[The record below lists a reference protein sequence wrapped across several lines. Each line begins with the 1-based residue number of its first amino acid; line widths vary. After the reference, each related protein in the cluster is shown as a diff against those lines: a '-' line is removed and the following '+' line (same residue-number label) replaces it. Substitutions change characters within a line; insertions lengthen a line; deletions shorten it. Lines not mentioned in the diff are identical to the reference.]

1 MNPLTVVK
9 PFFKNHEPEILL
21 SMGITGLL
29 FSTIWGIKAT
39 VKATKIVMEQPTKP
53 TTKQV
58 IKLTWKLYV
67 PVVLSAAASVPCLIA
82 SNRVSSKRYAA
93 VATAYTI
100 SETALQEYQEKTKEI
115 VGEKKESQIKE
126 AVSKDTIEKT
136 YQDGKNNIV
145 VTGDGDSL
153 FYEPLSGRY
162 FKSNWNKIA
171 KAANELNKDA
181 ISSMSGEVDLNSWYD
196 AIGLPRTSLGDE
208 IGWNL
213 RNGVKSL
220 IDISISSSLTPD
232 NVPCGAI
239 SYNNNPDKL
248 DSYN

>member
-29 FSTIWGIKAT
+29 FSTIWGVKAT

-67 PVVLSAAASVPCLIA
+67 PVVLSAAASIPCLIA

-100 SETALQEYQEKTKEI
+100 SETALQEYQEKAKEI
-115 VGEKKESQIKE
+115 VGEKKATQIQE
-126 AVSKDTIEKT
+126 AINKDTVTKT
-136 YQDGKNNIV
+136 YPEGKSNIII
-145 VTGDGDSL
+145 TGDGDSL

-162 FKSNWNKIA
+162 FKSNWNKIS
-171 KAANELNKDA
+171 KAQNELNQRA
-181 ISSMSGEVDLNSWYD
+181 IGSLSGNISLNNWYD
-196 AIGLPRTSLGDE
+196 SIGLPRIDLGDE
-208 IGWNL
+208 LGWNL

-220 IDISISSSLTPD
+220 IDVSISSSITSD
-232 NVPCGAI
+232 NIPCGSI
-239 SYNNNPDKL
+239 YYNNNPEKL
-248 DSYN
+248 DSY